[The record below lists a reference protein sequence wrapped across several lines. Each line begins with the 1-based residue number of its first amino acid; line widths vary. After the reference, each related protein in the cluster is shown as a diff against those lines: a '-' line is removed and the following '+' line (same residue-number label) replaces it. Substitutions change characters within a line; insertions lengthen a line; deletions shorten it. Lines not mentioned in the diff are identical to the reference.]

1 MAGVTHWLI
10 VGGGTAG
17 CVLAARLSE
26 HAEHRVTL
34 LEAGPE
40 RPGPRPTS
48 YWDDLARP
56 GTRWP
61 DPYVQGFGLGGSSA
75 INGAVLSGP
84 ADTVWEGKA
93 WAALGGERA
102 VAAELGAVDRA
113 LLAAALGAKPAR
125 LARRNRRPMSAAD
138 IYLTPARDRPNL
150 DVRTD
155 TAVDRVV
162 LDGGRAAGVV
172 TISGEHIGADRVV
185 ISAGAVR
192 SPTLLRCSG
201 VDLPGVGA
209 DLLDHA
215 GRIIEL
221 TLMDG
226 VDPPTAGLV
235 TGVTWRHG
243 DVEVVALNHL
253 GPDRP
258 GVGGLLV
265 GDLGHPRRGVV
276 EGGAVRFTDDPATVV
291 ATERAVALARTLLD
305 QPAFRDIV
313 DDYEVRSEL
322 GGYHHAAGT
331 CRIGS
336 VVDDYGAVHGVR
348 NLYVADASI
357 LPTLPTSGLYVPVVA
372 LAERLAARWLAVAP
386 G

>member
-1 MAGVTHWLI
+1 MTHWLI

-26 HAEHRVTL
+26 HAEHRVTV

-40 RPGPRPTS
+40 RPGPRSAS
-48 YWDDLARP
+48 YWDDLAWP
-56 GTRWP
+56 GSQWP
-61 DPYVQGFGLGGSSA
+61 DQYVQGYGLGGSSA

-84 ADTVWEGKA
+84 ANTVWEAKA

-102 VAAELGAVDRA
+102 VAADLGAVDRA
-113 LLAAALGAKPAR
+113 LLAAAPGAKPAR
-125 LARRNRRPMSAAD
+125 LARRNGRPMSAAD
-138 IYLTPARDRPNL
+138 AYLTPARDRFNL

-155 TAVDRVV
+155 TAVERVV
-162 LDGGRAAGVV
+162 LDGGRATGVV
-172 TISGEHIGADRVV
+172 TISGEHIAADRIV

-192 SPTLLRCSG
+192 SPAVLRQSG
-201 VDLPGVGA
+201 IDLPGVGA

-226 VDPPTAGLV
+226 ADAPTTGLV
-235 TGVTWRHG
+235 TGATWRHRG
-243 DVEVVALNHL
+243 VEVVALNHL

-258 GVGGLLV
+258 GVAGLLV
-265 GDLGHPRRGVV
+265 GDLGHPRHGVV
-276 EGGAVRFTDDPATVV
+276 ENGAVRFTDDPAIVV
-291 ATERAVALARTLLD
+291 ASERAVALARTLLD
-305 QPAFRDIV
+305 QPSFRDIV

-336 VVDDYGAVHGVR
+336 VVDDDGTVYEVQ

-372 LAERLAARWLAVAP
+372 LAERLAACWLAVAP